1 MCVSD
6 LVAGAIPDV
15 EEWAVVGA
23 QRAVVGL
30 ARAEVEA
37 LVQPGLVALAVVQRG
52 DARRWAVRA
61 VGVIKAAT
69 CSVTLLGAPP
79 VSNPLGVA
87 ISEWRG
93 GVERAEIAV
102 GEVAFT
108 KVIVADF
115 IAGSVADHGRCALG
129 NMRFAAVS

>member
-37 LVQPGLVALAVVQRG
+37 LLVALAVVQRG

>member
-37 LVQPGLVALAVVQRG
+37 LLVALAVVQRG

-87 ISEWRG
+87 ISE
-93 GVERAEIAV
+93 
-102 GEVAFT
+102 
-108 KVIVADF
+108 
-115 IAGSVADHGRCALG
+115 
-129 NMRFAAVS
+129 